1 MKLKKLVEE
10 IEADMVH
17 YGAENIYFL
26 IYDKEKIIENPM
38 VFKKTYEEKIKG
50 KKYKKRFHFK

>member
-1 MKLKKLVEE
+1 M
-10 IEADMVH
+10 IH

-50 KKYKKRFHFK
+50 KNIHIIIHQPKLL